1 MAHEVETMFYNY
13 GKTEEEHRRLVP
25 WHGLGTPVEE
35 APTSADALKLAGL
48 DWKVEGKPIFTD
60 NGIRIPGY
68 VANTRDNDGSVLG
81 VVTEKYKIV
90 QNEDAFAFT
99 DSLIG
104 GEVRYETA
112 GSLRNGK
119 STFLLAKLP
128 DTKILD
134 DDFGQYLC
142 FTNTHDG
149 SGAVKVMMT
158 PVRVVCNNT
167 LNLALNTTKR
177 MWTCKHMGSMK
188 DKLHEAEETL
198 GFAHKYMDNL
208 AVVAERLANVS
219 LRDEEIQAIVA
230 EMFPMD
236 ENSSERTK
244 ANMQKAKQEFMVAYY
259 MPDIEKFRNTA
270 WGLLNATSDWMS
282 HTSPQRNTPTYQE
295 RNFERIICGH
305 PILDAIMKKV
315 GAGVNT

>member
-1 MAHEVETMFYNY
+1 MSHCVESLMYTSNDKNGRF
-13 GKTEEEHRRLVP
+13 VP
-25 WHGLGTPVEE
+25 WHGLGTPVQES
-35 APTSADALKLAGL
+35 PTSADALRLAGL
-48 DWKVEGKPIFTD
+48 DWRVEAKPIYTND
-60 NGIRIPGY
+60 GIKIPGY
-68 VANTRDNDGSVLG
+68 VANTRDSDNSVLG

-104 GEVRYETA
+104 GDVRYETA

-230 EMFPMD
+230 ELFPMD
-236 ENSSERTK
+236 ENTSDRTK

-259 MPDIEKFRNTA
+259 MPDIAKFRNTA

-315 GAGVNT
+315 GAGVQT

>member
-1 MAHEVETMFYNY
+1 MAHEVESLMYTSNDKNGRF
-13 GKTEEEHRRLVP
+13 VP
-25 WHGLGTPVEE
+25 WHGLGTPVQES
-35 APTSADALKLAGL
+35 PTSADALKIAGL
-48 DWKVEGKPIFTD
+48 DWKVEAKPIYTND
-60 NGIRIPGY
+60 GIKIPGY
-68 VANTRDNDGSVLG
+68 VANTRDSDNSVLG

-104 GEVRYETA
+104 GDVRYETA

-134 DDFGQYLC
+134 DAFGQYLC

-208 AVVAERLANVS
+208 SVVAERLANVS

-230 EMFPMD
+230 ELFPMD
-236 ENSSERTK
+236 ENSSDRTK

-259 MPDIEKFRNTA
+259 MPDISKFRNTA

-315 GAGVNT
+315 SAGVET

>member
-1 MAHEVETMFYNY
+1 MAHEVESLMYTSNDKNGRF
-13 GKTEEEHRRLVP
+13 VP
-25 WHGLGTPVEE
+25 WHGLGTPVQES
-35 APTSADALKLAGL
+35 PTSSDALRLAGL
-48 DWKVEGKPIFTD
+48 DWRVEAKPIYTND
-60 NGIRIPGY
+60 GIKIPGY
-68 VANTRDNDGSVLG
+68 VANTRDSDNSVLG

-104 GEVRYETA
+104 GDVRYETA

-128 DTKILD
+128 DKKILD

-198 GFAHKYMDNL
+198 GFASKYMDNL

-230 EMFPMD
+230 ELFPMD
-236 ENSSERTK
+236 ENSSDRTK

-259 MPDIEKFRNTA
+259 MPDIAKFRNTA
-270 WGLLNATSDWMS
+270 WGVLNATSDWMS

-315 GAGVNT
+315 GAGVET